1 MLRAL
6 ADFAVTSR
14 TLISTSRDSA
24 AVSLMS
30 SRVGSGWRRW
40 VTASGSVIDEP
51 WRISQARGMSIDRRR
66 DRTEDVTKKNLVAAH
81 KINEQ
86 ITARHIRLVMGGD
99 GVGDTKS
106 HEVIPTIVAR
116 KRARDAGLDL
126 VEMNAKAVPPV
137 CRMLDYDAFRY
148 ELRVKEREARKKAV
162 ERRRHDQVKE
172 LRLSA
177 RISTNDLRTKA
188 DQANRFLEQGHK
200 VTARIEFKSNDGVK
214 ANMRPDAG
222 AILYEE
228 FCAMLNPHRVEVEG
242 KMVGPSHMIL
252 TVAQE
257 REKKGQAKKQK
268 PKEKQVDAET
278 QEVS

>member
-1 MLRAL
+1 MHPKQLDGAKNVSGGIKMVPKGYPKGAKQSRA
-6 ADFAVTSR
+6 T
-14 TLISTSRDSA
+14 
-24 AVSLMS
+24 
-30 SRVGSGWRRW
+30 
-40 VTASGSVIDEP
+40 
-51 WRISQARGMSIDRRR
+51 
-66 DRTEDVTKKNLVAAH
+66 
-81 KINEQ
+81 
-86 ITARHIRLVMGGD
+86 TAR
-99 GVGDTKS
+99 
-106 HEVIPTIVAR
+106 
-116 KRARDAGLDL
+116 
-126 VEMNAKAVPPV
+126 
-137 CRMLDYDAFRY
+137 
-148 ELRVKEREARKKAV
+148 REARKKAV

-228 FCAMLNPHRVEVEG
+228 FCAMLNPHKVEVEG